1 MCSDSAC
8 AGGAGRV
15 CNHRPVRVLSSRG
28 GAARAWP
35 TRGRSDRRAQQTT
48 SACQAALRRP
58 SSDRRGGGVRRA
70 CQGCTPLL
78 AHKHNGQHATQ
89 ACRRRARTSRSACVR
104 ARLWPSCASSSAASA
119 APCAALARS
128 PSAASRAAAA
138 RSPSSD
144 ATCGRRAPLLLCSPI
159 LFRVLACVRRRPW
172 AGARR
177 RRRQPCER
185 ACQDLTVPARFSAC
199 GGGCSRA
206 LGNQTRPPSRR
217 MPSLG
222 YKDEP
227 VPDLACCMQGPSMVA
242 QDANSPVPWQPSSS
256 LLISSRR
263 VTSCL

>member
-35 TRGRSDRRAQQTT
+35 TRGRSHRRAQQTT
-48 SACQAALRRP
+48 SARQAALRRP
-58 SSDRRGGGVRRA
+58 SADRQGGRVRRA
-70 CQGCTPLL
+70 CQGCTLL
-78 AHKHNGQHATQ
+78 PAHKHNRQHATQ
-89 ACRRRARTSRSACVR
+89 ACRRRARTSRSASVR

-144 ATCGRRAPLLLCSPI
+144 ATCGRRAPLLLCSPT
-159 LFRVLACVRRRPW
+159 LFRALASVGRRPW

-177 RRRQPCER
+177 RRRQPCAR
-185 ACQDLTVPARFSAC
+185 ACQELLVPARFSAC

-206 LGNQTRPPSRR
+206 LGNQTRPPSCS
-217 MPSLG
+217 MLSLG

-227 VPDLACCMQGPSMVA
+227 VPDLACCMQGPRM
-242 QDANSPVPWQPSSS
+242 DAASSPVPWQPRSS

-263 VTSCL
+263 VASCL